1 MKKTCLIIFLVI
13 FIVLILGLV
22 LGWIWYASELKPI
35 DANQSENTLF
45 TIEEGWGVAE
55 ISKNLHDGNFIKSP
69 TAFKIYVFISD
80 ERDKLQA
87 GSFEISPSL
96 SIPEI
101 VDVLVKAQEKQIEI
115 KIIEGQRLEEVAK
128 DVEDSGI
135 KGDFIERAKVGN
147 FKSEYSFLS
156 NIPSDKTL
164 EGFLFPDTYK
174 FNINS
179 SVDQVIRKMLDNFD
193 IKLKELPAP
202 TNPMF
207 SNLSDLVIL
216 ASIVERESTKS
227 NIERRKIAG
236 VYLNRLLAQ
245 TYLQAD
251 PTVQYSKDTQNYLK
265 ASDKDNFKFWQPI
278 TAADY
283 ETVDGGYNTYKIKG
297 LTPGPIASPSQGS
310 LAAAFNPERNNYF
323 YFFHTTDGAIV
334 FSETA
339 EEHAQR
345 LKEAN

>member
-1 MKKTCLIIFLVI
+1 MKKTCLIVFLVLF
-13 FIVLILGLV
+13 FIIILGLI
-22 LGWIWYASELKPI
+22 LGWIWYSGGLKPI
-35 DANQSENTLF
+35 DINQNDKTLF
-45 TIEEGWGVAE
+45 TIEEGWSVAE
-55 ISKNLHDGNFIKSP
+55 ISQHLHDGNLIKSE
-69 TAFKIYVFISD
+69 TAFKIYVFISGK
-80 ERDKLQA
+80 RDKLQA
-87 GSFEISPSL
+87 GSFEIYPSM

-101 VDVLVKAQEKQIEI
+101 VEVLVKAQEKQIEI
-115 KIIEGQRLEEVAK
+115 KIIEGQRLEEVAR
-128 DVEDSGI
+128 DVAESGI
-135 KGDFIERAKVGN
+135 KGNFLDRAKVGN
-147 FKSEYSFLS
+147 FKTEYSFLS
-156 NIPSDKTL
+156 NISPDKTL

-174 FNINS
+174 FDINS
-179 SVDQVIRKMLDNFD
+179 SVDQVIRKMLDNFEV
-193 IKLKELPAP
+193 KLKELPAP

-251 PTVQYSKDTQNYLK
+251 PTVQYSKDTQNYQK
-265 ASDKDNFKFWQPI
+265 ASDKESFKFWQPI
-278 TAADY
+278 TASDY

-323 YFFHTTDGAIV
+323 YFFHTKDGAIV